1 MVVLVTSVHYGDA
14 MAESHSPGLSDVIAL
29 LGGANPL
36 ATIGKTIEPFRRG
49 VNDFLATLEN
59 LNATMATL
67 NDVATRVS
75 RLLDDVE
82 EPIRAF
88 MPQVTRS
95 IKAADAVI
103 NQISAP
109 IDKVAPG
116 LTRLADTLAAPVFV
130 NMATD
135 IASFIEGM
143 GDLARRLQPLA
154 QMAESAGS
162 MFGLRPLGALLGG
175 SGRPPQPAARVASP
189 PPLLPAPVPRAASS
203 RKAAANQSAS
213 NNFAANN
220 VAPRKQAA
228 AKQAAAKQ
236 AAAKQAAAKQG
247 AARKAAPE

>member
-1 MVVLVTSVHYGDA
+1 

-29 LGGANPL
+29 FGGANPL
-36 ATIGKTIEPFRRG
+36 ATIGKTIEQFRRG

-75 RLLDDVE
+75 RLVDDVE

-103 NQISAP
+103 NQISVP

-116 LTRLADTLAAPVFV
+116 LTRLAETLAAPVFV
-130 NMATD
+130 NIATD

-175 SGRPPQPAARVASP
+175 SGRPPQPTARVAPP
-189 PPLLPAPVPRAASS
+189 PPLLPAPVPKAASTK
-203 RKAAANQSAS
+203 KAAANQSAA
-213 NNFAANN
+213 NNLAANN
-220 VAPRKQAA
+220 VAPKKQAA
-228 AKQAAAKQ
+228 AKQVAAKQVAAKQVAAKQRAAAKKRAAAKQ
-236 AAAKQAAAKQG
+236 AA
-247 AARKAAPE
+247 PE